1 MITIRS
7 ATELAI
13 QLQRRDDRIRRV
25 VADLAI
31 PPGVD
36 ADDSVQVAQWRR
48 LRIDAMTAQQS
59 RSVDDWLAYRDTRAR
74 FVARYGEV
82 AW

>member
-13 QLQRRDDRIRRV
+13 QLQQRNDQIRRA

-36 ADDSVQVAQWRR
+36 ADDSVQIAQWRQ
-48 LRIDAMTAQQS
+48 LRIDAMTARQS
-59 RSVDDWLAYRDTRAR
+59 RSVDDWLAYQDARAR